1 MSKTIRLTAAQAMVR
16 YVAAQMTEVTP
27 SSSEAAGQGELV
39 PFISGC
45 WAIFGHGNV
54 AGIGEALYHVRD
66 RMPTYRGHNE
76 QTMAHAAIAYAKQ
89 LCRRRAM
96 MVTSSIGPGATNMVT
111 AAALAHV
118 NRLPV
123 LLVPGDIFAN
133 RGPEPVLQQIESF
146 GDGTVSANDCFR
158 PVSRYFD
165 RITRPEHLLTALPR
179 AFRTMTD
186 PADCGPVTL
195 AFCQDVQAEAYDW
208 PESFFEP
215 RIWRQRRIRP
225 DEAETAAVAAA
236 LRAARRPV
244 IVAGGGVH
252 YSGAAAVLQSFA
264 ETHNIPVAETQAG
277 KSALPWDHPLNLG
290 PIGVTGGEPA
300 NTVCAEADLV
310 LGVGTRFQDFTTGSW
325 GLFANPA
332 RRLVSLNVAAHD
344 AMKHGAE
351 PLMADALTGLQDLSA
366 ALAGHRAEGEFA
378 GLKETWFG
386 KVDPLTDVPSDSNQL
401 PTDMQVVGAVQRAA
415 NENTVA
421 MCAAG
426 TMPGELHKL
435 WKAGRPGSYHMEY
448 GFSCMGYEI
457 AGAIGIKMAEPGRDV
472 ICFTGDGT
480 YMMANSEMATAAMMG
495 LSFTVVITDN
505 RGFGCINRLQ
515 MGTGGAEFN
524 NLLDHAVH
532 ERPSAIDFAAH
543 AAAMGA
549 TSVKVGSIA
558 ELEAALARRD
568 GITGPY
574 VIVIDTDPYPS
585 TEHGGTWWEV
595 GVPEVSSRS
604 EVNAARKRLVEAK
617 KMQRAD

>member
-1 MSKTIRLTAAQAMVR
+1 MSKTIRLTAAQALVR
-16 YVAAQMTEVTP
+16 YLTAQFNEDGDT
-27 SSSEAAGQGELV
+27 
-39 PFISGC
+39 FIAGC

-54 AGIGEALYHVRD
+54 AGLGEALYTVRD
-66 RMPTYRGHNE
+66 TIPTYRGHNE
-76 QTMAHAAIAYAKQ
+76 QTMAHTAIAYAKQ
-89 LCRRRAM
+89 LRRTRAM
-96 MVTSSIGPGATNMVT
+96 AVTSSIGPGATNMVT

-123 LLVPGDIFAN
+123 LLLPGDVFAN
-133 RGPEPVLQQIESF
+133 RGPDPVLQQPEVFS
-146 GDGTVSANDCFR
+146 DGTVSANDCFR

-165 RITRPEHLLTALPR
+165 RITRPEHIITALPR

-186 PADCGPVTL
+186 PAECGPVTL
-195 AFCQDVQAEAYDW
+195 AFCQDVQAEAYDY

-215 RIWRQRRIRP
+215 RIWHRRRIHP
-225 DEAETAAVAAA
+225 DPHELHRAVEVI
-236 LRAARRPV
+236 RAAKRPV

-252 YSGAAAVLQSFA
+252 YSDATADLKTFVEA
-264 ETHNIPVAETQAG
+264 HNIPVVETQAG

-300 NTVCAEADLV
+300 NITCAEADV
-310 LGVGTRFQDFTTGSW
+310 VIGIGTRFQDFTTGSW
-325 GLFANPA
+325 GLFANPN
-332 RRLVSLNVAAHD
+332 RKLISLNVQAYD
-344 AMKHGAE
+344 AMKHSAM
-351 PLMADALTGLQDLSA
+351 PIQADAKAGLTELA
-366 ALAGHRAEGEFA
+366 IELAGYALDTPA
-378 GLKETWFG
+378 ASLKEDWFA
-386 KVDPLTDVPSDSNQL
+386 KVDPLTDAPEGNQL

-415 NENTVA
+415 ADNTVV

-435 WKAGRPGSYHMEY
+435 WKAGKPGSYHMEY

-457 AGAIGIKMAEPGRDV
+457 AGAMGIKMAQPEADV

-495 LSFTVVITDN
+495 IPFTVVVTDN

-532 ERPSAIDFAAH
+532 ANPSAIDFAKH
-543 AAAMGA
+543 AEAMGA
-549 TSVKVGSIA
+549 VSVKVGSIA
-558 ELEAALARRD
+558 ELEEALAKRHD
-568 GITGPY
+568 QTVPY
-574 VIVIDTDPYPS
+574 VVVIDTDPYPS

-595 GVPEVSSRS
+595 GVPEVSDRA
-604 EVNAARKRLVEAK
+604 EVRAAHEKYVSNK
-617 KMQRAD
+617 KVQRAD